1 MIVNM
6 MNVFKN
12 EFYAGGDTGTIR
24 EVDVLDGVTLG
35 NAAKVVLFNDNIHT
49 FDEVIDQVCK
59 ATGCS
64 KREAEGKANEVHTRG
79 KAIVYEGDLTDCLR
93 VTSILEEIALHTQI
107 EY

>member
-1 MIVNM
+1 MDNIHNNIYM
-6 MNVFKN
+6 
-12 EFYAGGDTGTIR
+12 GGDTGILR
-24 EVDVLDGVTLG
+24 EVDVEESIGLG
-35 NAAKVVLFNDNIHT
+35 SAAKVVLFNDEIHT

-64 KREAEGKANEVHTRG
+64 KREGEAKANEVHTRG
-79 KAIVYEGDLTDCLR
+79 KAIVYEGDLSDCLR